1 LRRPIVAANWKMNLT
16 TGPGADLVRGV
27 AGNLAGF
34 DGADVVICPPYTA
47 LASVGELLRDE
58 AIGLGAQNVH
68 WEPEGAFTGEI
79 SAAMLADLGCD
90 WVIVGHSERRTY
102 FGETDETVLRKVEAL
117 LTAGLRPIVCVGET
131 LEQRESERTEAV
143 LRTQITDGLRGLGS
157 KLADAV
163 IAYEPVWA
171 IGTGLTATPE
181 QAQAAHVF
189 IRGLIAE
196 MAGPQIADG
205 IRIQYGGSVKPS
217 NAAELFALP
226 DVDGGLIGGACLK
239 ADSFAEVVRA
249 AG

>member
-1 LRRPIVAANWKMNLT
+1 LRRPIVAANWKMNMT
-16 TGPGADLVRGV
+16 SGPGAELARGV
-27 AGNLAGF
+27 AENLEGF
-34 DGADVVICPPYTA
+34 EGADVVICPPFTA
-47 LASVGELLRDE
+47 LATVGEILRGTV
-58 AIGLGAQNVH
+58 IGLGAQDVH

-79 SAAMLADLGCD
+79 STAMLADLGCT

-102 FGETDETVLRKVEAL
+102 FGETDETVLRKVDAV

-131 LEQRESERTEAV
+131 LQQREADQTEAV
-143 LRTQITDGLRGLGS
+143 LRKQVTNGLRGLGAR
-157 KLADAV
+157 LDDAV

-171 IGTGLTATPE
+171 IGTGRTATPD
-181 QAQAAHVF
+181 QAQAAHLF

-196 MAGPQIADG
+196 IAGEQVARG
-205 IRIQYGGSVKPS
+205 MRIQYGGSAKPS
-217 NAAELFALP
+217 NAEELFALP

>member
-1 LRRPIVAANWKMNLT
+1 M
-16 TGPGADLVRGV
+16 
-27 AGNLAGF
+27 
-34 DGADVVICPPYTA
+34 
-47 LASVGELLRDE
+47 
-58 AIGLGAQNVH
+58 
-68 WEPEGAFTGEI
+68 
-79 SAAMLADLGCD
+79 GCE

-102 FGETDETVLRKVEAL
+102 FGETDESVLRKVDAV

-131 LEQRESERTEAV
+131 LDQREAEQTEAV
-143 LRTQITDGLRGLGS
+143 LRTQITEGLRGLGS
-157 KLADAV
+157 RLNDAV

-171 IGTGLTATPE
+171 IGTGRTATPD

-196 MAGPQIADG
+196 IAEESVARDL
-205 IRIQYGGSVKPS
+205 RIQYGGSVKPS
-217 NAAELFALP
+217 NAQELFALP